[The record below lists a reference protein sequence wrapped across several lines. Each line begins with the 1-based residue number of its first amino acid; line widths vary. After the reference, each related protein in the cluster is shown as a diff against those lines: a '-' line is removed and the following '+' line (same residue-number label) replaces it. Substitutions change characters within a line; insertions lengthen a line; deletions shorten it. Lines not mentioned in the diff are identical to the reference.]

1 MEITIFIAFVGC
13 VRELSRAVFGGRQY
27 ANSGR
32 IGRPPRMH
40 GVRKERWWSRN
51 PCALVAVNN
60 IPGRGEPCRRQGV
73 FAVRSFIE
81 FLLSLSLSLASLYTY
96 IFFALR
102 ALNVGNDS
110 RISLS
115 LYLSSAEWRCQGRIP
130 PLRDVVPNL
139 LNVQPLEESRKL
151 VSTELRSSRL
161 RLRDLINW
169 RLCAKDGKEIRIPK

>member
-1 MEITIFIAFVGC
+1 
-13 VRELSRAVFGGRQY
+13 
-27 ANSGR
+27 
-32 IGRPPRMH
+32 MH
-40 GVRKERWWSRN
+40 GVGKERWWSRN

-60 IPGRGEPCRRQGV
+60 NPGRGEPCRRQGV

-115 LYLSSAEWRCQGRIP
+115 LSLPLSHRG
-130 PLRDVVPNL
+130 VTM
-139 LNVQPLEESRKL
+139 SRKNSAFEGRRSQPFKR
-151 VSTELRSSRL
+151 STFGGES
-161 RLRDLINW
+161 
-169 RLCAKDGKEIRIPK
+169 

>member
-1 MEITIFIAFVGC
+1 
-13 VRELSRAVFGGRQY
+13 
-27 ANSGR
+27 
-32 IGRPPRMH
+32 MH
-40 GVRKERWWSRN
+40 GVGKERWWSRN

-60 IPGRGEPCRRQGV
+60 NPGRGEPCRRQGV

-115 LYLSSAEWRCQGRIP
+115 LSLSLSLIEEWRCQGRIP

-161 RLRDLINW
+161 RDLINW

>member
-40 GVRKERWWSRN
+40 GVGKERWWSRN

-115 LYLSSAEWRCQGRIP
+115 LSLFRRRSD
-130 PLRDVVPNL
+130 DVK
-139 LNVQPLEESRKL
+139 EEF
-151 VSTELRSSRL
+151 RL
-161 RLRDLINW
+161 
-169 RLCAKDGKEIRIPK
+169 